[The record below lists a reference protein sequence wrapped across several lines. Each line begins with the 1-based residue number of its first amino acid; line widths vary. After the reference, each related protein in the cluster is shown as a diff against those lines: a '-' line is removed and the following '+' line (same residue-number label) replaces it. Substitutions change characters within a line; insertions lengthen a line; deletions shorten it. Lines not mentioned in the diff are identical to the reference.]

1 MFYLVGIQF
10 TELLSGMAINTSF
23 FLDLI
28 PIDIRT
34 FALMFIMNSKHKIHN
49 WVWSCAVLG
58 VNPFINSSTE
68 LTFQ

>member
-1 MFYLVGIQF
+1 MFHLVHIQF
-10 TELLSGMAINTSF
+10 TEPLSRMAINTSS

-34 FALMFIMNSKHKIHN
+34 FALICIMKHKGKIHN

-58 VNPFINSSTE
+58 VNPFIDCSTD
-68 LTFQ
+68 LTFR